1 MHVYVYHRR
10 ILYTIH
16 LQLRLQ
22 VHTHVYTV
30 HHHTPSDSLM
40 PVGPQASILLQKK
53 TEQDPAFLTLA
64 PYPEVGAWLHTEY
77 FGVQL
82 HTEYVGLQLPYKCI
96 TTKKNRARPSFFDPN
111 PLS

>member
-1 MHVYVYHRR
+1 
-10 ILYTIH
+10 
-16 LQLRLQ
+16 
-22 VHTHVYTV
+22 
-30 HHHTPSDSLM
+30 M
-40 PVGPQASILLQKK
+40 PVGPQASILLQKR

-96 TTKKNRARPSFFDPN
+96 TAKKNRARPSFFDPS